1 VKAYADIPSE
11 FEQKAK
17 LVLRSKQ
24 VLGQVFYIE
33 DDLMCLLYHK
43 RDRMAK

>member
-1 VKAYADIPSE
+1 VKAYVDIPNE

-24 VLGQVFYIE
+24 ILEQVYPINT
-33 DDLMCLLYHK
+33 DS
-43 RDRMAK
+43 

>member
-17 LVLRSKQ
+17 LVLRSNQ
-24 VLGQVFYIE
+24 VLGQVYFN
-33 DDLMCLLYHK
+33 K
-43 RDRMAK
+43 N

>member
-24 VLGQVFYIE
+24 VLGQVYCKLE
-33 DDLMCLLYHK
+33 CERYLSYMTK
-43 RDRMAK
+43 KMAK

>member
-1 VKAYADIPSE
+1 LILRKRVKADADIPSE

-24 VLGQVFYIE
+24 VLE
-33 DDLMCLLYHK
+33 
-43 RDRMAK
+43 